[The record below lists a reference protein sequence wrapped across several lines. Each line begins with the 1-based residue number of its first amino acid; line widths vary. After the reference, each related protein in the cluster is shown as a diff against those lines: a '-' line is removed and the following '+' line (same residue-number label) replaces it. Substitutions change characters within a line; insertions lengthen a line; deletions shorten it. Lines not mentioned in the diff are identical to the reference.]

1 MIRLSAFKKLRSLN
15 KKIYASLFITAIAF
29 FAASLTLH
37 AQNVLVG
44 LTSNGSVDGKGTAF
58 SINTNGSNFSV
69 IQGFSDWGNTANGSF
84 FLNDDGYF
92 YGMTHFGG
100 TFNDGTIFKMS
111 ADGKVI
117 MLKQFNYSVDGAYP
131 DGQLIKGAD
140 GYLYGLTSA
149 GGANG
154 YGTIF
159 KISSGGD
166 FNVIKNFAFTADGS
180 NPHGSLVLAKDGNF
194 YGITYGGGS
203 NGVGTIFKL
212 TSAGVYSVIHNM
224 TSATDG
230 GTSYAG
236 LTQGS
241 DGNLYGTAYS
251 GGKNNYGT
259 IFKVT
264 TGGTLTVLRHL
275 SSATDG
281 ANPHSTLIQAK
292 DGSFYGTCY
301 GGGQFGN
308 GTIFKVTASGN
319 YSVVKNFNAGVDGG
333 YPYSGLMQNSDGNF
347 YGITRSGGSKSG
359 GTIYKLTTGN
369 VYTVIHPIDYANEG
383 TTSSS
388 VLVKGN
394 DGSLYAMTSLGG
406 IFNYGTIF
414 KATTTGAFTKIA
426 DFNGA
431 TLGNAPY
438 SSFIKGNDSAYYCT
452 TTNGGAYN
460 YGTIVKICGGR
471 ATVLHSFNKSTDG
484 GMPQGN
490 LLLAS
495 NGNFYGMT
503 SNGGANG
510 LGTIFKITSGGAYT
524 VLHNFSGASD
534 GSSPHGGLIQAKDGL
549 LYGMTTAGGANN
561 SGTIFKINLTGTF
574 TLIKSFVFATD
585 GGAPTGNLV
594 QASDNNFYGMTSNSG
609 HIFKLT
615 TAGVYTNIH
624 TFNSSVDGYNAFG
637 SLIQAADGNLY
648 GTCSDGGQK
657 SAGTIF
663 QITLSGT
670 FKVLRVLDA
679 TVDGR
684 MPKGSLVQGADKLL
698 YGITSIGGTYNA
710 GTIFKISTTG
720 TYTVLHHMNMA
731 TDGGN
736 AFGSLIFAPVNNLVA
751 NAQTINV
758 NEDSTVKITLTG
770 SGGSPLT
777 YTVTVNPK
785 HGKLSGTAPK
795 LTYKPNKNYNGSDQF
810 SFTVSVGCI
819 TSAPAIVTINIKPM
833 PDSPVLAPIG
843 NQTAKVN
850 TLLTFTAT
858 ATDPDKGQTL
868 TYSLIG
874 APSGAKINATTG
886 VFTWTPTT
894 AGSYS
899 FKVRV
904 KDNGTPSLYDEEKI
918 TVTVSSAV
926 NAVTNTINTST
937 VNATMFPNP
946 VDDKFYVTIPKQ
958 ISQLSLKIVNV
969 NGVALYKKIFQVN
982 AMQPLAVD
990 ASQLQR
996 GIYFVQLQS
1005 EAFNQTLKFIK
1016 K

>member
-1 MIRLSAFKKLRSLN
+1 MICLSTLKKIRSLN
-15 KKIYASLFITAIAF
+15 KKYALRLLTAIAF
-29 FAASLTLH
+29 FITSFNAH

-58 SINTNGSNFSV
+58 SINTNGNNFSV
-69 IQGFSDWGNTANGSF
+69 IQGFVDWGNTANGSF

-100 TFNDGTIFKMS
+100 TYNDGTIFKMS
-111 ADGKVI
+111 ADGKVT

-131 DGQLIKGAD
+131 DGELIKGAD
-140 GYLYGLTSA
+140 GYLYGITAA

-159 KISSGGD
+159 KISVDGD
-166 FNVIKNFAFTADGS
+166 FSVIKPLSYSTDGAGARG
-180 NPHGSLVLAKDGNF
+180 HLTLAKDGNF
-194 YGITYGGGS
+194 YGITCTGGS

-212 TSAGVYSVIHNM
+212 TPAGVYSVIHNM
-224 TSATDG
+224 VSVTEG
-230 GTSYAG
+230 GTSYAS
-236 LTQGS
+236 LTEGK
-241 DGNLYGTAYS
+241 DGNLYGTTYS
-251 GGKNNYGT
+251 GGTYGFGT

-264 TGGTLTVLRHL
+264 TSGTLTVLRHL
-275 SSATDG
+275 NSTADG
-281 ANPHSTLIQAK
+281 TYPQSDLIQAK
-292 DGSFYGTCY
+292 DGNFYGTCY
-301 GGGQFGN
+301 GGGQYGN
-308 GTIFKVTASGN
+308 GTIFKISSGGN
-319 YSVVKNFNAGVDGG
+319 YSVVKNFSVGVDGG
-333 YPYSGLMQNSDGNF
+333 YPYAGLMQNTDGNF
-347 YGITRSGGSKSG
+347 YGITRAGGAKSG
-359 GTIYKLTTGN
+359 GTIYKLTTAG
-369 VYTVIHPIDYANEG
+369 VYTVIHNIDYANEG

-388 VLVKGN
+388 VLVKGA

-406 IFNYGTIF
+406 VFNYGIIF
-414 KATTTGAFTKIA
+414 KTTTAGAFTKIA

-452 TTNGGAYN
+452 TTAGGAYN
-460 YGTIVKICGGR
+460 YGTIVKICGGK

-484 GMPQGN
+484 GMPQGD

-510 LGTIFKITSGGAYT
+510 LGTIFKITPGGSFT
-524 VLHNFSGASD
+524 VIHNFNGTTD
-534 GSSPHGGLIQAKDGL
+534 GSNPHGGLIQAKDGN

-561 SGTIFKINLTGTF
+561 AGTIFKISLSGTF
-574 TLIKSFVFATD
+574 KLIKSFVFATD
-585 GGAPTGNLV
+585 GGAPNGNLL
-594 QASDNNFYGMTSNSG
+594 QANDNNFYGITSNSG
-609 HIFKLT
+609 RVFKLT

-624 TFNSSVDGYNAFG
+624 TFNSSTDGYNSFG

-684 MPKGSLVQGADKLL
+684 MPKGTLLQGADGLL
-698 YGITSIGGTYNA
+698 YGTTSIGGTYNA
-710 GTIFKISTTG
+710 GTIFKISATG
-720 TYTVLHHMNMA
+720 TYTVLHHMNIT

-736 AFGSLIFAPVNNLVA
+736 AYGSLIFAPVNNLVA
-751 NAQTINV
+751 NAQTVNV
-758 NEDSTVKITLTG
+758 NEDTTVKITLTG

-777 YTVTVNPK
+777 YTVTENPK

-795 LTYKPNKNYNGSDQF
+795 LTYKPYKNYNGKDQF
-810 SFTVSVGCI
+810 SFTVSVGCMA
-819 TSAPAIVTINIKPM
+819 SAPSAVTINVKPM

-843 NQTAKVN
+843 NQTATVN

-868 TYSLIG
+868 TFSLIG
-874 APSGAKINATTG
+874 APAGAKINASTG
-886 VFTWTPTT
+886 VFKWTPTT

-904 KDNGTPSLYDEEKI
+904 KDNDTPALYDEEKI
-918 TVTVSSAV
+918 TVTVANAAAAV
-926 NAVTNTINTST
+926 ATTMNAEV
-937 VNATMFPNP
+937 VNATVFPNP
-946 VDDKFYVTIPKQ
+946 VDDKFYVTLQKSVP
-958 ISQLSLKIVNV
+958 QLSLRIVNV
-969 NGVALYKKIFQVN
+969 SGVVAYEKIYSVN
-982 AMQPLAVD
+982 AGQPLEVNA
-990 ASQLQR
+990 AQLQR
-996 GIYFVQLQS
+996 GIYFVQLQA
-1005 EAFNQTLKFIK
+1005 ETFNQTLKFIK